1 VRDEESSV
9 GKKKLVRKAEPPSK
23 RGIAWPRWTGF
34 RGMTVRNWLELLV
47 VPLALVVIGFLFSV
61 QQDARQQ
68 RIEDQRA
75 EAERELAEQRA
86 QDEALQAYLD
96 QMGSLL
102 LERKLRNSTEGGEV
116 RTLARARTLSVL
128 ERLDENRK
136 ARALRFL
143 YEANLIT
150 SPHPIISLETADL
163 RGADLSAATTT
174 IAVRPG
180 VDMLA
185 PTPPTNWSRIDLSGS
200 YLSNAN
206 LLGDNLRNADLSRT
220 HLYGSNLSEAD
231 LSDAN
236 LSGAVLGPTIFALPE
251 ENLSRADVRDIRA
264 DLSKT
269 DLSGANLEG
278 ALVSGEQL
286 EQQPKTLQGAT
297 MPDGQT
303 LKSTANPDR
312 PTFEDWLKDRERRGE
327 DGENSSPS

>member
-1 VRDEESSV
+1 LIHRGFTSAVIVSVMAEEKGEQAAGEKKGRNPWTLREFG
-9 GKKKLVRKAEPPSK
+9 GKTLWDWLQLLIVPVALSL
-23 RGIAWPRWTGF
+23 ITVAFAW
-34 RGMTVRNWLELLV
+34 
-47 VPLALVVIGFLFSV
+47 
-61 QQDARQQ
+61 QQDVRQQ

-75 EAERELAEQRA
+75 EAERELAVQRA
-86 QDEALQAYLD
+86 QDEALQAYID

-102 LERKLRNSTEGGEV
+102 LERDLRNSAEGGEV

-128 ERLDENRK
+128 ERIDENRK

-163 RGADLSAATTT
+163 RGADLSAATTV
-174 IAVRPG
+174 IEVRPG
-180 VDMLA
+180 VNMLA

-206 LLGDNLRNADLSRT
+206 LLGDNLRNVDLSRT
-220 HLYGSNLSEAD
+220 HLYGSNLSKAD

-236 LSGAVLGPTIFALPE
+236 LSGAVLGPTIFSLPQ
-251 ENLSRADVRDIRA
+251 ENLSMADVRDIRA

-286 EQQPKTLQGAT
+286 QQQAKTLQGAT
-297 MPDGQT
+297 MPNGQ
-303 LKSTANPDR
+303 KY
-312 PTFEDWLKDRERRGE
+312 EDWLKDREKRQQDE
-327 DGENSSPS
+327 